1 MALLFRI
8 LKAQPGREVALLDC
22 LQRYASRVVQDD
34 EERCLLICGTDDP
47 GEFLWIGHRT
57 EEAGPAPRSRDLV
70 DSIAEPLLEPAP
82 AVSLR
87 FVGGWHRLPAPPYQ
101 IWNVEVRGPDDLA
114 VESVTELLT
123 PPGGGGADHLVGRSV
138 FRAIEDASVFV
149 GFVALTWSWIRQ
161 HPVPRRTGS
170 GAPGAVAVWRPLS
183 TVYRAEAYRGG
194 VDGRP
199 LGSLWTG
206 VAPTP
211 TLVSVGVS
219 S

>member
-8 LKAQPGREVALLDC
+8 LKARAGREVALLDC
-22 LQRYASRVVQDD
+22 LKHYASRVVRD

-47 GEFLWIGHRT
+47 GEFLWIGHRM
-57 EEAGPAPRSRDLV
+57 EEARPAPRSRDLV
-70 DSIAEPLLEPAP
+70 DSIGEPLLEAAP

-87 FVGGWHRLPAPPYQ
+87 FVGGWHRLPAPQYQ
-101 IWNVEVRGPDDLA
+101 IWNVEVRAPGDLR
-114 VESVTELLT
+114 VESVTELFT
-123 PPGGGGADHLVGRSV
+123 PPGSEGADHLVGRSV

-149 GFVALTWSWIRQ
+149 GFVALTWTWIRQ

-170 GAPGAVAVWRPLS
+170 GAPGAVAVWRPLT
-183 TVYRAEAYRGG
+183 TVYLAGAYRGG
-194 VDGRP
+194 VDGRA
-199 LGSLWTG
+199 LGSLWAG

-211 TLVSVGVS
+211 TPVPAGMS